1 MTETKILLVD
11 NHQIVCDGLR
21 GLLEKEPEVQIV
33 GEALD
38 GRSAVRLVRD
48 LSPDIVIMDIA
59 MPDLNGIEATR
70 QLRQEAPD
78 TKVIALSMHSD
89 KQYVLG
95 MLEAG
100 ASGYVL
106 KEEAFKELF
115 RAVRCVRDGKVYLS
129 PSIAGVVAETC
140 LQRSSSPRRSGGG
153 GVLSPREREV
163 LQLIA
168 EGWSTGGI
176 AERLHVSVKTA
187 HTHRR
192 NIMEKLDIDN
202 VADLTKFA
210 VREGLASLESPPS
223 RDRR

>member
-1 MTETKILLVD
+1 MTETKIFMVD
-11 NHQIVCDGLR
+11 DHKIVCDGLR
-21 GLLEKEPEVQIV
+21 ALLEKQPGVQVV

-38 GRSAVRLVRD
+38 GRSAVRLVCE

-70 QLRQEAPD
+70 QLRHEAPN

-89 KQYVLG
+89 KRYVIG

-106 KEEAFKELF
+106 KEEAFNELSQ
-115 RAVRCVRDGKVYLS
+115 AVRCVRDGKVYLS

-140 LQRSSSPRRSGGG
+140 LQRSSPARGIAR

-168 EGWSTGGI
+168 EGWSTRGI
-176 AERLHVSVKTA
+176 AGRLYVSVKTVD
-187 HTHRR
+187 THRR
-192 NIMEKLDIDN
+192 HIMEKLDIHT
-202 VADLTKFA
+202 VADLIKYA
-210 VREGLASLESPPS
+210 VREGLASLEGLPS
-223 RDRR
+223 RGRR